1 MRLLLTR
8 ALLLLA
14 AILMASALALPAS
27 SMAKSSGYTF
37 TVPIENMDD
46 GGDYPE
52 GEEEYDEEEEMP
64 SEEEEGEEVCPWIDY
79 LATGTEECA
88 APEFNPGFLKK
99 AWPINAVKT
108 GLKGGTLSVKL
119 VGIQAGADFA
129 EDAELLEGVAASASV
144 SKKTKVLA
152 KKGGKLKKAS
162 LKQLRKAEKLS
173 IRARVLPTDSWKQ
186 DEQGYMV
193 PVLKIS
199 RIVIG

>member
-8 ALLLLA
+8 ILLLLA
-14 AILMASALALPAS
+14 VALLASAVAIPAN

-37 TVPIENMDD
+37 TVPIENMDE
-46 GGDYPE
+46 GGEYPE
-52 GEEEYDEEEEMP
+52 DEEEYDEEEIP
-64 SEEEEGEEVCPWIDY
+64 AEEEEGEEVCPWVDY

-99 AWPINAVKT
+99 AWPINVVKT
-108 GLKGGTLSVKL
+108 GLKDSTLRVKL
-119 VGIQAGADFA
+119 ISIQAGADFA
-129 EDAELLEGVAASASV
+129 EDAELLEGVAATASV

-162 LKQLRKAEKLS
+162 VKQLRKAEKLS